1 VLVGGNQ
8 TTVGEGV
15 SVKMSGGVSDGVGDR
30 PEQEARTSPPAARI
44 RVQFRFDKIVSF
56 IRLKFCRL
64 FGQGVVQ
71 SIRTLETACFII
83 LLRIAQI

>member
-1 VLVGGNQ
+1 MVCVGKRVGVWVGGNQ

-15 SVKMSGGVSDGVGDR
+15 SVETGVGVSVGVGNR

-56 IRLKFCRL
+56 IVSK
-64 FGQGVVQ
+64 
-71 SIRTLETACFII
+71 T
-83 LLRIAQI
+83 